1 MANLVHRYSECTMS
15 QKKSTIT
22 KSYQEKTLFNTFL
35 WFIENYLP
43 QKKKSSSHSEFRLD
57 KFESNTINKIKKL
70 ASIRSKSLGGDLRDT
85 KVTFTIGNWALP
97 YLNLLKKIKLL
108 K

>member
-1 MANLVHRYSECTMS
+1 MS

-22 KSYQEKTLFNTFL
+22 KSNEDKTALGSIL

-43 QKKKSSSHSEFRLD
+43 QKKRKSSNSEFSLD
-57 KFESNTINKIKKL
+57 KFESFTIKKIKNL
-70 ASIRSKSLGGDLRDT
+70 ASYRSKSLGGDLYNT
-85 KVTFTIGNWALP
+85 KLTFTIGNWAIP
-97 YLNLLKKIKLL
+97 YLNLLKRIKLL